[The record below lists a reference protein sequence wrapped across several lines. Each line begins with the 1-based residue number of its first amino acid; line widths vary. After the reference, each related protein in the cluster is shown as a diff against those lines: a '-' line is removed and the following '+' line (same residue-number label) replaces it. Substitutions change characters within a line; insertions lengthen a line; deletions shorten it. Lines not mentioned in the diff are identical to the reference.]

1 MIGKKMPAV
10 FRVMFGIWVVLQVC
24 LVVKYW
30 NMPNHDDALAYVKLA
45 SECIARGTWY
55 PDVHNQYEDFIF
67 GPGYVN
73 LLIGIYHLFG
83 SFSYVRLLNLLM
95 NIAMV
100 FEIRK
105 LAGEIFSIKTGYY
118 AAILYM
124 LIFSNLYAPIAVL
137 TDLPFT
143 FLLLTAL
150 LLCNIHRLL
159 PVAVAGV
166 LIALAN
172 WFRPLAIVFLF
183 VILLLFIVQK
193 RRWQSYAALALPLVL
208 TVFLIGQS
216 VKMRTGYFVYQ
227 AVSGGYNLAMSSFDE
242 ANGLVNFN
250 GFGDPD
256 NYICLPPGNYTYMER
271 DSLLKRASIRW
282 ISEHP
287 FKYVSQLPF
296 KLIALYCEDTWAER
310 VKPDMGFRV
319 VLSKVQGNGLK
330 LTELIICLVLKSIVY
345 YIVFLLFIYYVWTNR
360 RDLLRERNAYLLIPV
375 LGTAVTV
382 LFVITSRY
390 HYPYLFAITIYA
402 AAGLDILIQNKLRKN
417 SRKNRFIC

>member
-1 MIGKKMPAV
+1 MREKIPVVFRAV
-10 FRVMFGIWVVLQVC
+10 FTLWVIVQIC
-24 LVVKYW
+24 LVAKYW
-30 NMPNHDDALAYVKLA
+30 DMPNHDDALAYVKLA
-45 SECIARGTWY
+45 SECIERGTWY
-55 PDVHNQYEDFIF
+55 PDVHNQYEKFVF

-73 LLIGIYHLFG
+73 LLIGIHHLFG
-83 SFSYVRLLNLLM
+83 SFSFVRLLNLLM

-100 FEIRK
+100 FEVRK
-105 LAGEIFSIKTGYY
+105 LAGRMFSDKTGYY
-118 AAILYM
+118 AAILHM
-124 LIFSNLYAPIAVL
+124 LVFSNLYAPIAVL

-150 LLCNIHRLL
+150 LLCNARRLF

-193 RRWQSYAALALPLVL
+193 RRWQFYAALALPLVL

-216 VKMRTGYFVYQ
+216 AKMRTGHFVYQ

-242 ANGLVNFN
+242 ANGLVNFD
-250 GFGDPD
+250 GFSDPD
-256 NYICLPPGNYTYMER
+256 NYIYLPPGDYTYMER
-271 DSLLKRASIRW
+271 DSLLKRASVRW

-287 FKYVSQLPF
+287 FKYISQLPF
-296 KLIALYCEDTWAER
+296 KLAALYCEDTWTER

-319 VLSKVQGNGLK
+319 VLSKIEGDSLK
-330 LTELIICLVLKSIVY
+330 LIELIVSLVLKSIAYYTVLLLFLY
-345 YIVFLLFIYYVWTNR
+345 YIWTNR
-360 RDLLRERNAYLLIPV
+360 RDLLRERNVYLLIPA
-375 LGTAVTV
+375 LGTAVTA

-402 AAGLDILIQNKLRKN
+402 AAGLDTLIQNKLRGK
-417 SRKNRFIC
+417 

>member
-1 MIGKKMPAV
+1 
-10 FRVMFGIWVVLQVC
+10 
-24 LVVKYW
+24 
-30 NMPNHDDALAYVKLA
+30 
-45 SECIARGTWY
+45 
-55 PDVHNQYEDFIF
+55 
-67 GPGYVN
+67 
-73 LLIGIYHLFG
+73 
-83 SFSYVRLLNLLM
+83 
-95 NIAMV
+95 MV

-105 LAGEIFSIKTGYY
+105 LAGRMFSNKTGYY

-150 LLCNIHRLL
+150 LLCNVRRLF

-166 LIALAN
+166 LIAVAN

-208 TVFLIGQS
+208 TVFLIGRS
-216 VKMRTGYFVYQ
+216 AKERTGHFVYQ

-250 GFGDPD
+250 GFDDPD
-256 NYICLPPGNYTYMER
+256 NYICLPPGDYTYMER
-271 DSLLKRASIRW
+271 DSLLKRASVRW

-296 KLIALYCEDTWAER
+296 KLAALYCEDTWTER

-319 VLSKVQGNGLK
+319 VLSKVEGNNLK
-330 LTELIICLVLKSIVY
+330 IMELIVSLALKSIVY
-345 YIVFLLFIYYVWTNR
+345 YTVLLLFFYYVWTNR
-360 RDLLRERNAYLLIPV
+360 RDLLRERNIYLLIPV

-402 AAGLDILIQNKLRKN
+402 AAGLDAFIQNKLRKN
-417 SRKNRFIC
+417 SRKC

>member
-1 MIGKKMPAV
+1 M
-10 FRVMFGIWVVLQVC
+10 
-24 LVVKYW
+24 
-30 NMPNHDDALAYVKLA
+30 
-45 SECIARGTWY
+45 
-55 PDVHNQYEDFIF
+55 HNQYEDFVF

-83 SFSYVRLLNLLM
+83 SFSFVRLLNLLM

-105 LAGEIFSIKTGYY
+105 LAGRMFSNETGYY

-150 LLCNIHRLL
+150 LLCNVRRLL

-166 LIALAN
+166 LIAVAN

-183 VILLLFIVQK
+183 VIVLLFIVQK
-193 RRWQSYAALALPLVL
+193 RRWQSYVALALPLAL

-216 VKMRTGYFVYQ
+216 AKRRSGHFVYQ

-256 NYICLPPGNYTYMER
+256 NYICLPPGDYTYMER
-271 DSLLKRASIRW
+271 DSLLKRASVRW

-287 FKYVSQLPF
+287 FQYISQVPF
-296 KLIALYCEDTWAER
+296 KLAALYCEDTWTER
-310 VKPDMGFRV
+310 VKPGMGFRI
-319 VLSKVQGNGLK
+319 VLSKVQGNSSK
-330 LTELIICLVLKSIVY
+330 LAELIAVLALKSIVY
-345 YIVFLLFIYYVWTNR
+345 YAVLLLFLYYVWTNR
-360 RDLLRERNAYLLIPV
+360 RDLLRERNVYLLIPV

-390 HYPYLFAITIYA
+390 HYPYLFADFLCA
-402 AAGLDILIQNKLRKN
+402 NQNNLYL
-417 SRKNRFIC
+417 CAP

>member
-1 MIGKKMPAV
+1 MIGKKIPVV
-10 FRVMFGIWVVLQVC
+10 FRIMFVIWVILQVC
-24 LVVKYW
+24 LVIKYW
-30 NMPNHDDALAYVKLA
+30 DMPNHDDTQAYVKLA

-73 LLIGIYHLFG
+73 LLIGIYHLCG
-83 SFSYVRLLNLLM
+83 SFSFVRLLNLLM

-105 LAGEIFSIKTGYY
+105 LAGRMFSNKTGYY

-150 LLCNIHRLL
+150 LLCNVRRLF

-166 LIALAN
+166 LIAVAN

-208 TVFLIGQS
+208 TVFLIGRS
-216 VKMRTGYFVYQ
+216 AKERTGHFVYQ

-256 NYICLPPGNYTYMER
+256 NYICLPPGDYTYMER
-271 DSLLKRASIRW
+271 DSLLKRASVRW

-296 KLIALYCEDTWAER
+296 KLAALYCEDTWTER

-319 VLSKVQGNGLK
+319 VLSNVEGNNLK
-330 LTELIICLVLKSIVY
+330 IMELIVSLALKSIVY
-345 YIVFLLFIYYVWTNR
+345 YTVLLLFFYYVWTNR
-360 RDLLRERNAYLLIPV
+360 RDLLRERNLYLLIPV

-402 AAGLDILIQNKLRKN
+402 AAGLDAFIQNELRKN
-417 SRKNRFIC
+417 SRKC